1 MSEAYDRPRP
11 KGAVAE
17 PAALDAA
24 IVVALYREHGPELH
38 RFILGVV
45 RDPDLAGDLMQM
57 TFAKAVE
64 LGHTARAE
72 TLKSWLF
79 RVAFHEAITAR
90 RRKQSQEQGYR
101 RLARLGFRR
110 GERPEEHLIR
120 DETIEAVRSALGQI
134 PEEQRRVVEA
144 RIYED
149 KTFVEIAR
157 EYGLPLGTV
166 LTRMRLALKK
176 LRRVLRPGD

>member
-1 MSEAYDRPRP
+1 
-11 KGAVAE
+11 VAE
-17 PAALDAA
+17 PAALD
-24 IVVALYREHGPELH
+24 VAFVAELYREHGPELH

-45 RDPDLAGDLMQM
+45 RDPDLAGDLLQM

-64 LGHTARAE
+64 VGHTARTE

-90 RRKQSQEQGYR
+90 RRKQSREQGCR
-101 RLARLGFRR
+101 RLAALGFRR
-110 GERPEEHLIR
+110 GERPEDLLIR
-120 DETIEAVRSALGQI
+120 DETVEAVRYALRKI
-134 PEEQRRVVEA
+134 PEEQRRVVQA

-149 KTFVEIAR
+149 KTFAEIAQ

-166 LTRMRLALKK
+166 LTRMRLALEK